1 MTPDY
6 HTDNPIK
13 DGEQDADLLVVRA
26 RNLAMIH
33 AGIAHDLNG
42 RLNAMVVNLE
52 MVKQARAVDRE
63 TEPYTE
69 ALSKEVK
76 QLNGLLTALINQL
89 APIDRSL
96 GRFNLKDLIEEV
108 LVLASAHTR
117 HRRIRLEVAIPDATI
132 NVLGVKSELKQA
144 VLSLMLFTLEAMP
157 SGGELRIE
165 LTQTVQDTTLE
176 LCSKGADSFN
186 INRISQEP
194 ATDKELAN
202 TIMRTTW
209 VILKK
214 HRASIKTQ
222 HLADNQV
229 CIRIT
234 LPLAV

>member
-52 MVKQARAVDRE
+52 MVKQVRAVDRE

-89 APIDRSL
+89 APIDRNL

-108 LVLASAHTR
+108 LVLTSAHTR

-144 VLSLMLFTLEAMP
+144 VLSLMLVTLEAMP

-165 LTQTVQDTTLE
+165 LTLTVQDTTLE
-176 LCSKGADSFN
+176 LRSKGADSFN
-186 INRISQEP
+186 INRIGAEP

-209 VILKK
+209 AILKK

-234 LPLAV
+234 LPLAI

>member
-1 MTPDY
+1 MPDY
-6 HTDNPIK
+6 HTDTPIK
-13 DGEQDADLLVVRA
+13 DGEQDTDLLVMRA
-26 RNLAMIH
+26 RNLAMIY

-52 MVKQARAVDRE
+52 MVKQAQAVDRE

-69 ALSKEVK
+69 ALSKEIK
-76 QLNGLLTALINQL
+76 QLNGLHTALINQF
-89 APIDRSL
+89 APIDRNPR
-96 GRFNLKDLIEEV
+96 RFNLKDLIEEV
-108 LVLASAHTR
+108 LVLISTHTR
-117 HRRIRLEVAIPDATI
+117 HRRIRLEVAIPDSTI

-144 VLSLMLFTLEAMP
+144 VLSLILFTLEAMP